1 MSPNAT
7 LTLAEIDA
15 AVIPPNVTTS
25 VGAKIE
31 DSKIGGFYINQTSFQ
46 YAHYVYKKSLGTL
59 APVTDTM
66 AIAQGTFPVRGSFST
81 NPATVEGQN
90 KNSSTVSYYVYTT
103 NSKGSFGNGLAGGG
117 VLITFAR

>member
-1 MSPNAT
+1 
-7 LTLAEIDA
+7 
-15 AVIPPNVTTS
+15 
-25 VGAKIE
+25 
-31 DSKIGGFYINQTSFQ
+31 
-46 YAHYVYKKSLGTL
+46 
-59 APVTDTM
+59 M